1 MEYRIE
7 QGSGYYILKLADD
20 VTVYEV
26 ERFREAFES
35 VKKEKG
41 FNNRVILDLEK
52 VGFIDALAL
61 GVLTG
66 FSQEVRENGGDVK
79 ITHMSEDI
87 KTVFDLSHLSRI
99 FEIYNSV
106 EEAAKSFA

>member
-7 QGSGYYILKLADD
+7 KSSNCYVLKLVNDI
-20 VTVYEV
+20 TVYEV
-26 ERFREAFES
+26 ERLKEAFES
-35 VKKEKG
+35 AKKEKG
-41 FNNRVILDLEK
+41 FNNRIILDLEK

-66 FSQEVRENGGDVK
+66 FSQQLRENGGDVK

-87 KTVFDLSHLSRI
+87 KTVFDLSHLSKI

-106 EEAAKSFA
+106 EEAAKSFF

>member
-1 MEYRIE
+1 MDYRIE
-7 QGSGYYILKLADD
+7 QGSGCYILKLADD

-79 ITHMSEDI
+79 IAHMSEDI

>member
-1 MEYRIE
+1 MEYTIDKR
-7 QGSGYYILKLADD
+7 SKCHILKLTDD

-26 ERFREAFES
+26 DRFREAFEAL
-35 VKKEKG
+35 KKEKD
-41 FNNRVILDLEK
+41 FNNRVILDLEN

-66 FSQEVRENGGDVK
+66 FSQEIREKGGDLK
-79 ITHMSEDI
+79 IVHMNEDI

-99 FEIYNSV
+99 FETYNNPD
-106 EEAAKSFA
+106 EAAKSFD